1 MRLVFD
7 IEADGLLDTLTKIH
21 CIVIHDLD
29 SKELFSFGPDK
40 IDEAITMLEK
50 ADVVIGHNVIG
61 YDIPAIKKCI
71 LLFPFLL
78 M

>member
-29 SKELFSFGPDK
+29 DK
-40 IDEAITMLEK
+40 KLVK
-50 ADVVIGHNVIG
+50 
-61 YDIPAIKKCI
+61 
-71 LLFPFLL
+71 L
-78 M
+78 